1 MPLLESAGV
10 TAQEP
15 TPTGLRGQIGLLLE
29 QVIELARLYASA
41 ARQEVEAGLNELKI
55 GAAFL
60 GIAVAFVAVAF
71 MVLVLLL
78 VSAISAAT
86 GLALWVTALF
96 VLAVVL
102 LLAALFGWLA
112 YRRFT
117 KARLIPEETIAAAQE
132 DLEWAQHWTRRG

>member
-1 MPLLESAGV
+1 MRRP
-10 TAQEP
+10 P
-15 TPTGLRGQIGLLLE
+15 
-29 QVIELARLYASA
+29 ARRWKPASTSSRSA
-41 ARQEVEAGLNELKI
+41 APARG
-55 GAAFL
+55 
-60 GIAVAFVAVAF
+60 GIRGRRRDG
-71 MVLVLLL
+71 LVLLL

-132 DLEWAQHWTRRG
+132 DLEWAQHLTRRG

>member
-1 MPLLESAGV
+1 
-10 TAQEP
+10 
-15 TPTGLRGQIGLLLE
+15 
-29 QVIELARLYASA
+29 
-41 ARQEVEAGLNELKI
+41 
-55 GAAFL
+55 
-60 GIAVAFVAVAF
+60 
-71 MVLVLLL
+71 VLLL

-132 DLEWAQHWTRRG
+132 DLEWAQHLTRRG